1 MNSPSRI
8 LMVFVCICSAALAQG
23 LSAQS
28 TDVLKL
34 SNNFFV
40 TGDYVVGGVG
50 LRGLGAVDPVANR
63 SLASG
68 TITIPDSNQPNAAG
82 VPAGADIV
90 AAYLYWE
97 TVEKSQSEFAG
108 QTGFFG
114 YVNSNGSTRS
124 FPITGNLLGNPNA
137 PSSWS
142 GGGCAGANNG
152 TTTLRAYGADVRP
165 FLPLDA
171 NGNILTPNASTPGT
185 YIVKLADSGSNGGGS
200 PLTLGATL
208 MIIYRVNSQTVPL
221 NSIVIYDGAVA
232 PANGS
237 SIMSQKIKGFYQQAV
252 SGPVAKLTHIVGD
265 GQSNK
270 SQTVALNNVN
280 LPFPYAQ
287 FPNVAF
293 PGIYNG
299 SWDNPTWSSSDPPNA
314 NTFMPSQAVITNT
327 DNVTTTVVPSGSGA
341 GCVDW
346 GVVIYSTTVQDTDKD
361 GLLDVWEA
369 NQGYTDVLSNQVV
382 SLPGANSGQKDIFVQ
397 IDYLVNY
404 LGDGVT
410 VEHSHLPRQQALD
423 MVGDSF
429 AKKNINVH
437 FDAGAKYSGNCKTT
451 PQVNN
456 QQQTC
461 PDPYIIQGG
470 TGGKALPESV
480 FSCHDGGVPPLCQ
493 FPDQPTIGWKGDFL
507 FLRDVGLPG
516 TNPLTPNPNLQPGRA
531 SSYRYVVF
539 GHALGEEESFW
550 TTIDPALNVDPSI
563 PQLKLIV
570 NTGSTATVT
579 LQSPPGM
586 LKPGDCANSE
596 DPACSDANVGRVTIS
611 GALSQPALNGTYFF
625 GNASS
630 DAANPSTTTFTI
642 STAGLPAGTTTFNFL
657 NEPQLVVSYLGPTTS
672 SGHADFGG
680 GADFAVMFGGWR
692 ADDVAGCQADPSVSS
707 QNYCTDKVGTLT
719 AQAGTMQHEL
729 GHTLTLTHGGT
740 YYDAASNTPF
750 VPSYGPNCKS
760 NFLSSMSYLFQIR
773 GFPLVAGQIQ
783 PAIDYSAQ
791 VLPNLNETQLREDL
805 GINNGAMT
813 PYLTRWYAAPN
824 ALDLQLGASRIAV
837 AHCDGSPIL
846 DNATMV
852 RVNGSSLTQDDWNN
866 NGTITLNTV
875 VSPQDLDF
883 NGSVTN
889 AAFLG
894 FNDWASLDLRQIG
907 SRLGA
912 FGFSGGSGGR
922 TGGGG
927 GRTGGGGGRTGGG
940 GGRTGGG
947 GGRTAGGG
955 EKEQDSE
962 TANSTADSPQNVTAG
977 MSVHNVLLTW
987 NSPEFG
993 QVRRYDVWRA
1003 EGTFPTLQSVVAA
1016 INQNPSVFKNLT
1028 PNGITPVPP
1037 ATTPSKTFTD
1047 INVKNKTTYTYFIT
1061 QTNKQG
1067 VQSPAS
1073 DPPTVFKVV
1082 F

>member
-1 MNSPSRI
+1 
-8 LMVFVCICSAALAQG
+8 
-23 LSAQS
+23 
-28 TDVLKL
+28 
-34 SNNFFV
+34 
-40 TGDYVVGGVG
+40 
-50 LRGLGAVDPVANR
+50 LRGLGTVDPATGL
-63 SLASG
+63 SLANG
-68 TITIPDSNQPNAAG
+68 TISIPDNKQPNSTG

-97 TVEKSQSEFAG
+97 TVEKSQSELAG
-108 QTGFFG
+108 QHGSFG
-114 YVNSNGSTRS
+114 YVNSDGSKRS

-165 FLPLDA
+165 FLPLDT
-171 NGNILTPNASTPGT
+171 NGNIRTPNASTPGT
-185 YIVKLADSGSNGGGS
+185 YVVKLADSGSNGGGA

-208 MIIYRVNSQTVPL
+208 LIIYRVNSQTVPL

-232 PANGS
+232 PGNRS
-237 SIMSQKIKGFYQQAV
+237 SIMSQTIRGFYQSSK
-252 SGPVAKLTHIVGD
+252 SGPAVKLTHIVGD

-270 SQTVALNNVN
+270 SQTVTLNGTN

-299 SWDNPTWSSSDPPNA
+299 SWDNPTWSSTDPINSRTLIPNA
-314 NTFMPSQAVITNT
+314 AVLANA
-327 DNVTTTVVPSGSGA
+327 DQVVSTVIPSGSGS

-346 GVVIYSTTVQDTDKD
+346 GVLVYSTTVQDPDRDGVLESWKKNVTNNLPNPGYKD
-361 GLLDVWEA
+361 EISQ
-369 NQGYTDVLSNQVV
+369 NFV
-382 SLPGANSGQKDIFVQ
+382 SLPDAKFGQKDIFVQ

-404 LGDGVT
+404 LANGVT
-410 VEHSHLPRQQALD
+410 VEHSHLPKQQALD
-423 MVGDSF
+423 MVGDAF
-429 AKKNINVH
+429 AKKNINIH
-437 FDAGAKYSGNCKTT
+437 FDVGGNYSGNCKITAK
-451 PQVNN
+451 VNN
-456 QQQTC
+456 QQTC

-470 TGGKALPESV
+470 IGGKALPENA
-480 FSCHDGGVPPLCQ
+480 FICHDGGVPPLCQ

-507 FLRDVGLPG
+507 FLRDIGLPG
-516 TNPLTPNPNLQPGRA
+516 TNPNLPQPNLQPGRA

-550 TTIDPALNVDPSI
+550 TTIDPALNVDSSI
-563 PQLKLIV
+563 PQLKSIV
-570 NTGSTATVT
+570 NTGNTATVT

-596 DPACSDANVGRVTIS
+596 DPACSDANVLRVTIS

-625 GNASS
+625 SNASS
-630 DAANPSTTTFTI
+630 DAANPANTTFTI
-642 STAGLPAGTTTFNFL
+642 NTAGLPAATTTFNFL

-680 GADFAVMFGGWR
+680 GADFAVMFGPWR
-692 ADDVAGCQADPSVSS
+692 ADNAAGCEANPSVPS
-707 QNYCTDKVGTLT
+707 QNYCIDQVGTLT
-719 AQAGTMQHEL
+719 GQAGTLHHEL

-750 VPSYGPNCKS
+750 VPSYGPNCKP

-773 GFPLVAGQIQ
+773 GFPLTPAQLAAGQTQ
-783 PAIDYSAQ
+783 ASIDYSGQ
-791 VLPNLNETQLREDL
+791 VLPNLNESTLREDL
-805 GINNGAMT
+805 GINNGGLT
-813 PYLTRWYAAPN
+813 PYLTRWYASPN
-824 ALDLQLGASRIAV
+824 ALDSQLGTNRIATF
-837 AHCDGSPIL
+837 HCDGSPVL
-846 DNATMV
+846 PNENADLV
-852 RVNGSSLTQDDWNN
+852 RVNGTSLTQVDWNN
-866 NGTITLNTV
+866 DGTITSNTAV
-875 VSPQDLDF
+875 PQQDVDF
-883 NGSVTN
+883 NGSTTN
-889 AAFLG
+889 TPFLG

-907 SRLGA
+907 ARLGA

-947 GGRTAGGG
+947 GGRTGGGG
-955 EKEQDSE
+955 EKEQDAE
-962 TANSTADSPQNVTAG
+962 TANSTADSPRNVTAS

-1003 EGTFPTLQSVVAA
+1003 EGSFPTLQSVVLAVK
-1016 INQNPSVFKNLT
+1016 QNPSLFKNLT
-1028 PNGITPVPP
+1028 APNGIQPIAP
-1037 ATTPSKTFTD
+1037 ATTPLKTFTD
-1047 INVKNKTTYTYFIT
+1047 TDVKNKTTYTYFIT

-1073 DPPTVFKVV
+1073 DPPTVFKAV